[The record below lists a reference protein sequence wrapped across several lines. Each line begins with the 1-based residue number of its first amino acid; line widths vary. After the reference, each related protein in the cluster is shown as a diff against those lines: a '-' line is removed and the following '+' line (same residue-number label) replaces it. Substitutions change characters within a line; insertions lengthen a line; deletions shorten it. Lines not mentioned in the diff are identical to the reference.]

1 MQNERI
7 PILTLNETPVS
18 LRQKELILDRIVEL
32 EAEADNARVRRDFKA
47 LASFR
52 FLAILSRDQLA
63 SI

>member
-1 MQNERI
+1 MQDERNPI
-7 PILTLNETPVS
+7 PTLNETPMS
-18 LRQKELILDRIVEL
+18 RQKELILDRIVEL
-32 EAEADNARVRRDFKA
+32 EGEADNARVRRDFKA